1 VANRVRGVYLSSFSP
16 FFWIREKLG
25 NIHFTRDT
33 LRSLLP
39 AFISVGA
46 VFVSLCIAFVYI
58 SISTGTGF
66 LDLWAAFYY
75 AAFGSPS
82 AIGRVL
88 TKGTHILIVTI
99 GLIIAFKS
107 GLFNLGGVGSMAV
120 GAVLG
125 AGAGL
130 FLPLPIPIRI
140 IIGFGSGFLVA
151 GAIAG
156 VLGWFKS
163 RFNIDEI
170 FTTLM
175 TGFVLVA
182 ILNYYING
190 PWGATGSAEAKTP
203 VVPGS
208 FSYIFPGLTPLIFL
222 ALALIPIAYY
232 LLNRTSLGFEM
243 RVVGSGKSV
252 AQNQGIN
259 TSKIAI
265 ISMFLSGGICALA
278 GAGQVYGDMTRIV
291 VGMPGYFGFYAIP
304 AAVMIDY
311 KPQYAFFSSIFLSI
325 IIMGSLGLTSVGV
338 IADFGE
344 MLIGIVF
351 IVTVAVRRLGRKK
364 Q

>member
-1 VANRVRGVYLSSFSP
+1 VANRVKGVYLSSFSP
-16 FFWIREKLG
+16 FFWIREKLER
-25 NIHFTRDT
+25 IQFTRDT

-39 AFISVGA
+39 ALISVGA

-58 SISTGTGF
+58 SISAGTGF

-151 GAIAG
+151 GAISG

-190 PWGATGSAEAKTP
+190 PWGVSGSA
-203 VVPGS
+203 
-208 FSYIFPGLTPLIFL
+208 
-222 ALALIPIAYY
+222 
-232 LLNRTSLGFEM
+232 
-243 RVVGSGKSV
+243 
-252 AQNQGIN
+252 
-259 TSKIAI
+259 
-265 ISMFLSGGICALA
+265 
-278 GAGQVYGDMTRIV
+278 
-291 VGMPGYFGFYAIP
+291 
-304 AAVMIDY
+304 
-311 KPQYAFFSSIFLSI
+311 
-325 IIMGSLGLTSVGV
+325 
-338 IADFGE
+338 
-344 MLIGIVF
+344 
-351 IVTVAVRRLGRKK
+351 
-364 Q
+364 

>member
-1 VANRVRGVYLSSFSP
+1 LASFSP
-16 FFWIREKLG
+16 LFWIQNRL
-25 NIHFTRDT
+25 NSIHFTRDT

-39 AFISVGA
+39 ALISVGA
-46 VFVSLCIAFVYI
+46 VVVSLCIAFVYM
-58 SISTGTGF
+58 SISTGAGF
-66 LDLWAAFYY
+66 FDLWGAFYY
-75 AAFGSPS
+75 SAFGSAS

-88 TKGTHILIVTI
+88 TKATHILIVTI

-107 GLFNLGGVGSMAV
+107 GLFNLGGVGQMAV
-120 GAVLG
+120 GAILG

-140 IIGFGSGFLVA
+140 IIGFGSAFLVS

-156 VLGWFKS
+156 ALGWFKA

-175 TGFVLVA
+175 VGFVLVA
-182 ILNYYING
+182 ILNYFIDG
-190 PWGATGSAEAKTP
+190 PWGQTGSAEAKTP

-208 FSYIFPGLTPLIFL
+208 FPYIFPGLTPLIFL

-232 LLNRTSLGFEM
+232 LLNRTPLGFEM
-243 RVVGSGKSV
+243 RIVGSGKSV

-265 ISMFLSGGICALA
+265 ISMIISGGICGLA

-304 AAVMIDY
+304 AAVMVDY
-311 KPQYAFFSSIFLSI
+311 KPHYALFSSIFLSI
-325 IIMGSLGLTSVGV
+325 IIMGSLGLTSLGI

-344 MLIGIVF
+344 VLIGIVF

-364 Q
+364 